1 MADTGE
7 LLEIIK
13 DECALT
19 VTQGL
24 PVTSVWK
31 LVTDYLEKDETLVVP
46 LEILD
51 PTIPN
56 LPTAY
61 YPPQPL
67 DESLRQTI
75 WELIQHDSEISI
87 GIENEGKDLCF
98 DDAEA
103 GIGAEGQPIVE
114 EQPPGWRLYASE
126 SLQWKRIAGHDIDK
140 IRLFPTLWELLKII
154 AMNREDGILQPA
166 LTAQSGQDARS
177 VGPRTKD
184 LAGKGYIMKIPVMAP
199 KMRTSKLI
207 LKRFYKGAVEK
218 RKTQKKKRMDTI
230 KEHAKAGK
238 KPPRDAQEEPLDIEE
253 VIKSIMKLLKSAKNK
268 VMLVEDLKFR
278 LNCTSTR
285 SRRKACRRILAKLES
300 MGCLQKIRALGS
312 QHAHAEKFN
321 FGPVGEDEVADL
333 KGARFSKCVKFIRD
347 LRPLEWPEAVKG
359 VRPAVT
365 QDEEDD
371 LDEVD
376 SDDEQDDGYR
386 VIRTAPLVRVVNG
399 RRVIVPLW
407 RKTQLMHVIY
417 DQVLAAGI
425 EGIRSGLLSGAVFGP
440 FYYRPFDQIMGR
452 WTTNSLLNQPDHLK
466 STSLVRETDLYKKTA
481 NYRYWTTEHFQGML
495 EEKQIDYAA
504 ADAAAN
510 PFKIGQKKKK
520 FITKTGQ
527 NEDDGEEPGAL
538 DQNGFG
544 KVNSAAFVHA
554 DGRGSFQDCQN
565 AAPKKGSGLRPP
577 GVSPLKGRKRVK
589 REPCEPDETDKPKK
603 KRKIPRKSDVAE
615 PQEEEPEPTL
625 EDEAVVIIGRKRK
638 YPPGTEPYLK
648 EKPRLDAVKKA
659 LRLGSI
665 KEVLADGT
673 LINPKELP
681 EGFQP
686 LSTIEEDSW
695 TIEMIA
701 ERTFLDL
708 VGLKPYQIPLA
719 TERYRST
726 HAKKGR
732 PRKSEAAPELPPL
745 PPSPT
750 SMSPPPPSTQ
760 VFQLFQLGPI
770 LQPGPNGLVELAVE
784 PEPKPEPPSKPAKRA
799 YKRRKT
805 DNNVDLP
812 AGEASAA
819 PETITM
825 AEQSINPDGPAVLTA
840 ETPKPQNTPRAKRGK
855 AQGVTGTEPDDAVTK
870 PTPKR
875 KANSKDT
882 PKKSSPPKKIKT
894 AGGKT
899 ADSGVTDAIEAE
911 GHPIHPG
918 QKTTQDA
925 PTQAKDNVEGG
936 LGVNLASPRMPP
948 GGRILPS
955 ARTTLVDLT
964 STVDGDPEPDSRNPK
979 PDREPSHSTASQPE
993 PLPMEIDT
1001 ESPAKEGSNDE
1012 TRKGDVPQNGN
1023 SPLVVDLE
1031 AALPGPSNDI
1041 TQAGAAA
1048 SSTEDVLPKAP
1059 ELPKLK
1065 PVTDDNGIRLELVPA
1080 AARKNRSIGGV
1091 LKANRRRLLMDL
1103 LTSTGGAISVNAGYR
1118 RFVEYIREHTDQTS
1132 KMDRKT
1138 FNSIIEDTNRDGK
1151 LFLIGVFKNT
1161 RRLGT
1166 IIATMDTTLQDEKVQ
1181 KAKKTILEELDKPFA
1196 WKQNVSKGMVPKT
1209 VTVPIERI
1217 DFQRYSYASKAAA
1230 LGNSGT
1236 RRRLDDEKMSTLAR
1250 LQAITESEKKEK
1262 AAAKKGKKRS
1272 TGKSQ
1277 PITSRT
1283 RSKANGI
1290 RSSPYS
1296 DADSEV
1302 EGFGSGDERA
1312 RRGGRHRQMDDGDSD
1327 PDVPGDTLHRW
1338 QVPRVDPN
1346 TYPEHTT
1353 NFPPY
1358 TIPEAGKIRSGRLGT
1373 YEDYAAASA
1382 ARNQTGAVYGT
1393 LDAQEYEK
1401 IRPRRRQQAGGRAA
1415 KPLVRPMMTNEREI
1429 NPDLEPL
1436 VAAAPRK
1443 RGKKT
1448 KEPASTVDPKAVKER
1463 KPKPKAVRLPRPKDV
1478 PRIRTTLEE
1487 DETLALAVIIIRTL
1501 FGGYVRSIKW
1511 DLVAKA
1517 LPSYDRW
1524 SIQTHWP
1531 RVRAKMKDEIPQY
1544 QSEFEEQYL
1553 RYFYKRKLP
1562 FFDKNRGV
1570 DFDLVRH
1577 VNWLRPLVKNI
1588 RPVTERR
1595 ILPDTR
1601 DSLEALYEISSTPL
1615 DWRRD
1620 FFNYMTTMSW
1630 KEHQLKNH
1638 SSSAIMEEEAATPV
1652 PEKRRAVERAKY
1664 AWRSIFVTEDD
1675 KYDDKKAK
1683 ELIKTYPQAVS
1694 AAALT
1699 ELHKVDRFIIRSR
1712 KGGRYGTATAQA
1724 RVLQP
1729 WRTTFSTQAFDEA
1742 KDFYEN
1748 VVVGGGLLRG
1758 KGECRLVSTA
1768 LTTGS
1773 MAWLLDRVVR
1783 GEVDLYTKDYKTTSR
1798 GLAESLVT
1806 RAINPILFHFDI
1818 FLARNGDHMIERPVL
1833 EPAGLYDEVPKGS
1846 MKDVAFPPFIW
1857 QNMHDE
1863 VIGYMWER
1871 VVRCVLAVVVA
1882 KPGVTTRMVVK
1893 ALQGVVNVRDV
1904 VNAVRWLEQRGGV
1917 VEKVE
1922 GRYWGG
1928 REYLW
1933 SSAGAFS
1940 DIPAMFANHLQTV
1953 AWHGNLIAIEHNP
1966 DLEFLDSAAST
1977 YPEFQGAFC
1986 LYDGAALDSTGEHEP
2001 VGVREITNPK
2011 VIWEINNKP
2020 KEQYDPNRW
2029 REEVKCLPDHD
2040 NDKSTDGTM
2049 WGFIGSEGKEG
2060 ELINYNPFGVALHDY
2075 ALGQLQNK
2083 RTKRCLAIVRD
2094 KEADEGANIET
2105 VPHAVRSEKCDY
2117 TGRDPKQ
2124 LWVFYFQSRDQ
2135 PFGPFVPAMYTGA
2148 CWGPNIY
2155 DEGNN
2160 ATTVKAVKGA
2170 VYKEYTMA
2178 DHLRLVDS
2186 RYVALSTFDRDDG
2199 GGISPVVRC
2208 TGQKWFFNP
2217 PFEDGEPTEFE
2228 DEARPPYFEP
2238 PPNKL
2243 S

>member
-31 LVTDYLEKDETLVVP
+31 FVTDYLEKDETVVVP

-56 LPTAY
+56 PPTTYHPAR
-61 YPPQPL
+61 PL
-67 DESLRQTI
+67 DISLRQII
-75 WELIQHDSEISI
+75 WEGIQTDSEISI
-87 GIENEGKDLCF
+87 GVNNEGKDLSF

-103 GIGAEGQPIVE
+103 GLGAEGQPTTKGKPAE
-114 EQPPGWRLYASE
+114 WRLYASE

-154 AMNREDGILQPA
+154 ATNREDGILQPA
-166 LTAQSGQDARS
+166 LTSQSGQDARS

-184 LAGKGYIMKIPVMAP
+184 LAGKGYIMKIPVIAL

-218 RKTQKKKRMDTI
+218 RKTQKKKRMATI
-230 KEHAKAGK
+230 KEHAKAGR
-238 KPPRDAQEEPLDIEE
+238 KPPREMQEEPLDIEE

-300 MGCLQKIRALGS
+300 MGCIQKIRALGS

-359 VRPAVT
+359 VRPAAT
-365 QDEEDD
+365 QGEEDD
-371 LDEVD
+371 LDEID

-386 VIRTAPLVRVVNG
+386 VIRSAPLVKVVNG
-399 RRVIVPLW
+399 RRVTVPLW
-407 RKTQLMHVIY
+407 RKTHLMHIIY
-417 DQVLAAGI
+417 DQVLAAGS

-466 STSLVRETDLYKKTA
+466 STSLVRETDLYKRTA
-481 NYRYWTTEHFQGML
+481 NYRYWTTEHFQSML

-504 ADAAAN
+504 EDAAAN

-520 FITKTGQ
+520 FITKVDQ
-527 NEDDGEEPGAL
+527 NDDDAEEPGAL

-544 KVNSAAFVHA
+544 RLNMASFVHG

-577 GVSPLKGRKRVK
+577 GVSPLKGRKKIK
-589 REPCEPDETDKPKK
+589 REPCEPEDPPKLPK
-603 KRKIPRKSDVAE
+603 KRKAPKKNDVAE
-615 PQEEEPEPTL
+615 PPAEEAEPPV

-648 EKPRLDAVKKA
+648 GESRIEAVKKA

-673 LINPKELP
+673 LINSSELP

-686 LSTIEEDSW
+686 LSSIDENSW
-695 TIEMIA
+695 TVEMIS

-708 VGLKPYQIPLA
+708 VWLKPYQIPLA
-719 TERYRST
+719 TARYRSAT
-726 HAKKGR
+726 TKKGR
-732 PRKSEAAPELPPL
+732 PKKSDAAAEL
-745 PPSPT
+745 PPSPPPA
-750 SMSPPPPSTQ
+750 PPPQ
-760 VFQLFQLGPI
+760 QMFQLGPI
-770 LQPGPNGLVELAVE
+770 FQPGPEGLVELEVE
-784 PEPKPEPPSKPAKRA
+784 PEPKPETPVKPAKRV

-805 DNNVDLP
+805 ETDIIPAVDGVP
-812 AGEASAA
+812 AELGATKTAEQPTSQENSAA
-819 PETITM
+819 PIVE
-825 AEQSINPDGPAVLTA
+825 AS
-840 ETPKPQNTPRAKRGK
+840 KPQKKPRAKK
-855 AQGVTGTEPDDAVTK
+855 LKEPGVAGTDPDGATTK
-870 PTPKR
+870 PNSKR
-875 KANSKDT
+875 KANSEGSPSKTPT
-882 PKKSSPPKKIKT
+882 PKRVKIAGRDVEPNSQSEAALPIEVDPQAQKDAPSAVSAQTTGNTGSPLVLKLKTPPVNATVPNKPTSPPL
-894 AGGKT
+894 
-899 ADSGVTDAIEAE
+899 
-911 GHPIHPG
+911 
-918 QKTTQDA
+918 QTTSA
-925 PTQAKDNVEGG
+925 P
-936 LGVNLASPRMPP
+936 
-948 GGRILPS
+948 
-955 ARTTLVDLT
+955 TLVDLT
-964 STVDGDPEPDSRNPK
+964 SIADGDQEPDSRNPK
-979 PDREPSHSTASQPE
+979 PDRGI
-993 PLPMEIDT
+993 PLPKTSREIPEASKSLPQRMEICA
-1001 ESPAKEGSNDE
+1001 EPVAKEKSNDSVG
-1012 TRKGDVPQNGN
+1012 KGSVPQNGN
-1023 SPLVVDLE
+1023 SPVVIDLE
-1031 AALPGPSNDI
+1031 DAQPGPNNDAS
-1041 TQAGAAA
+1041 QAEEPA
-1048 SSTEDVLPKAP
+1048 SSTANEPPTGP
-1059 ELPKLK
+1059 EPPKLQ
-1065 PVTDDNGIRLELVPA
+1065 PFTGEDGIRLELVPA
-1080 AARKNRSIGGV
+1080 AVRKNRSIGGV
-1091 LKANRRRLLMDL
+1091 LKANRRKLLMDL
-1103 LTSTGGAISVNAGYR
+1103 LASAGGAISVNAGYR

-1151 LFLIGVFKNT
+1151 LFAIGVFKSS
-1161 RRLGT
+1161 RRIGT
-1166 IIATMDTTLQDEKVQ
+1166 IIATTDATFQDEKVQ
-1181 KAKKTILEELDKPFA
+1181 QAKKTILEELDKPFA
-1196 WKQNVSKGMVPKT
+1196 WKQNVSKGIVPKT

-1230 LGNSGT
+1230 LGSSST

-1262 AAAKKGKKRS
+1262 AAKKGKIQITK
-1272 TGKSQ
+1272 KPQ
-1277 PITSRT
+1277 PITART
-1283 RSKANGI
+1283 RSKTNNTHPPL
-1290 RSSPYS
+1290 RSNVDS
-1296 DADSEV
+1296 DT
-1302 EGFGSGDERA
+1302 EGFGSGDEHAQRTG
-1312 RRGGRHRQMDDGDSD
+1312 RGKQIEDRDSD
-1327 PDVPGDTLHRW
+1327 PDVPEDTLHRW
-1338 QVPRVDPN
+1338 QVPRADPN
-1346 TYPEHTT
+1346 MYPEHTT

-1358 TIPEAGKIRSGRLGT
+1358 TVPEAGDFGSGNLGT

-1382 ARNQTGAVYGT
+1382 ARNEHEAKYGK
-1393 LDAQEYEK
+1393 LDADEYELV
-1401 IRPRRRQQAGGRAA
+1401 RPRRRQQAGGRAA

-1429 NPDLEPL
+1429 NPNLEPL
-1436 VAAAPRK
+1436 TAPPEPKKRARK
-1443 RGKKT
+1443 A
-1448 KEPASTVDPKAVKER
+1448 KEPKPAAEPKPTRER
-1463 KPKPKAVRLPRPKDV
+1463 KPKPKAVKVPRPKDV

-1487 DETLALAVIIIRTL
+1487 DETLTLAVIIIRTL

-1511 DLVAKA
+1511 DLVSKA

-1524 SIQTHWP
+1524 SIQAHWP

-1553 RYFYKRKLP
+1553 RYFYKGKLP

-1570 DFDLVRH
+1570 DFDLLWH
-1577 VNWLRPLVKNI
+1577 VNWLRPFVKNI

-1595 ILPDTR
+1595 ILPDSR
-1601 DSLEALYEISSTPL
+1601 ASLEAMYEITCSPL

-1638 SSSAIMEEEAATPV
+1638 SSSTSREEEIEAPV

-1664 AWRSIFVTEDD
+1664 AWRSIFITEDD
-1675 KYDDKKAK
+1675 KYDDKKAR
-1683 ELIKTYPQAVS
+1683 ELIKAYPQLVS

-1742 KDFYEN
+1742 QSFHEK
-1748 VVVGGGLLRG
+1748 VIGGLG
-1758 KGECRLVSTA
+1758 QGEECKLVATS

-1783 GEVDLYTKDYKTTSR
+1783 GEIDLYTKDYKTTSR

-1806 RAINPILFHFDI
+1806 RAIDPILFHFDI
-1818 FLARNGDHMIERPVL
+1818 FVARNEDHMIERPVL
-1833 EPAGLYDEVPKGS
+1833 EPAGMFDAVPQGS

-1882 KPGVTTRMVVK
+1882 KPGVTTKGVVK
-1893 ALQGVVNVRDV
+1893 ALQGVVNARDV

-1917 VEKVE
+1917 VERIE

-1933 SSAGAFS
+1933 
-1940 DIPAMFANHLQTV
+1940 
-1953 AWHGNLIAIEHNP
+1953 
-1966 DLEFLDSAAST
+1966 
-1977 YPEFQGAFC
+1977 C
-1986 LYDGAALDSTGEHEP
+1986 
-2001 VGVREITNPK
+2001 GV
-2011 VIWEINNKP
+2011 
-2020 KEQYDPNRW
+2020 
-2029 REEVKCLPDHD
+2029 
-2040 NDKSTDGTM
+2040 
-2049 WGFIGSEGKEG
+2049 
-2060 ELINYNPFGVALHDY
+2060 
-2075 ALGQLQNK
+2075 
-2083 RTKRCLAIVRD
+2083 
-2094 KEADEGANIET
+2094 
-2105 VPHAVRSEKCDY
+2105 
-2117 TGRDPKQ
+2117 
-2124 LWVFYFQSRDQ
+2124 
-2135 PFGPFVPAMYTGA
+2135 
-2148 CWGPNIY
+2148 
-2155 DEGNN
+2155 
-2160 ATTVKAVKGA
+2160 
-2170 VYKEYTMA
+2170 
-2178 DHLRLVDS
+2178 
-2186 RYVALSTFDRDDG
+2186 
-2199 GGISPVVRC
+2199 
-2208 TGQKWFFNP
+2208 
-2217 PFEDGEPTEFE
+2217 
-2228 DEARPPYFEP
+2228 
-2238 PPNKL
+2238 
-2243 S
+2243 